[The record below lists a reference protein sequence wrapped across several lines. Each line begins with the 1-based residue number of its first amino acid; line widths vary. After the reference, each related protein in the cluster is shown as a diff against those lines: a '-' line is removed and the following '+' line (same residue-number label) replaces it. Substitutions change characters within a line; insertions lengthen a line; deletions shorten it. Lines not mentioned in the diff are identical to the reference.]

1 MAIYLRYLILLLF
14 SQISQAQGI
23 LFFEGG
29 WQAAMDK
36 AKQEDKM
43 IFLDAYT
50 TWCAPCKK
58 MEKEVFPDA
67 KLSQVFNDRYIS
79 IRMDMEKGEGIGL
92 AKEFG
97 IEAYPTLIFA
107 DADGKVLHRD
117 AGFKSADQ
125 LLELADI
132 AADDKRRLASWKAR
146 FDNGER
152 DTAFLRQY
160 TLLLRSLYDRSYA
173 TVAAAYL
180 ATQQDWLSPANMDF
194 IFQTSEIA
202 DSEIFRFLVE
212 HRLEFETK
220 MGKEKITTHID
231 GVAQNYLTDV
241 KSGVTIEAARA
252 MLRLV
257 YPNKAERLSAA
268 YPMTYYRQRGDRENY
283 AKAAMEYFKHYQDDA
298 GELSEA
304 ALTFSQVITDPKLL
318 KSAIKWAKKA
328 DKLDKSTENK
338 ALIEELKIKAGKKQ

>member
-1 MAIYLRYLILLLF
+1 MPNYLRILPILLLLWG
-14 SQISQAQGI
+14 STAAQGI
-23 LFFEGG
+23 LFFEGS
-29 WQAAMDK
+29 WSDALTK
-36 AKQEDKM
+36 ARLENKM

-79 IRMDMEKGEGIGL
+79 IRMDMEKGEGIEL
-92 AKEFG
+92 AKDFG

-107 DADGKVLHRD
+107 DTDGKVLHRD
-117 AGFKSADQ
+117 AGYKSADQ

-132 AADDKRRLASWKAR
+132 AMDDSRRLASWKER
-146 FDNGER
+146 FDSGER
-152 DTAFLRQY
+152 DTAFLYRY
-160 TLLLRSLYDRSYA
+160 TMLLKSIYDRSYA

-180 ATQQDWLSPANMDF
+180 ARQQDWLSPANMDF

-220 MGKEKITTHID
+220 MGKDKITTHID
-231 GVAQNYLTDV
+231 AVAQNYLTDI

-257 YPNKAERLSAA
+257 YPENAERLSAA

-283 AKAAMEYFKHYQDDA
+283 AQAAVDYFENYQDDA

-304 ALTFSQVITDPKLL
+304 ALTFSKVITDTKLL
-318 KSAIKWAKKA
+318 KSALKWAKKA
-328 DKLDKSTENK
+328 NKLEKSTENDQ
-338 ALIEELKIKAGKKQ
+338 LIILLKQKIKGQ